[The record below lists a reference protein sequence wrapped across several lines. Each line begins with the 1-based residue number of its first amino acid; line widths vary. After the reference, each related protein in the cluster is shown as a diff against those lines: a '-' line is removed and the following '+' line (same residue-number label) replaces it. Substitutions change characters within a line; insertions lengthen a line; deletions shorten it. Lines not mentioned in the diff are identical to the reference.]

1 MILMLCECNAQCMC
15 VCVCVRERERE
26 KEREKEW
33 VCDNFVSPKNS
44 GAGPV
49 SQAVWSL
56 PVVEPV
62 LLNSVPVLTGAGG

>member
-1 MILMLCECNAQCMC
+1 MLSAMLSAC
-15 VCVCVRERERE
+15 VCVCERERERERE